1 MNVTPV
7 LLLILDGFG
16 YREEA
21 DFNAILAAR
30 KPNWDALWRDYPH
43 TLINASEK
51 FVGLPSKQMGNSEV
65 GHLNI
70 GSGRVVYQDLSR
82 VDVAIEDGSF
92 FSNPA
97 LSEAVVVTTQ
107 NDSALH
113 IMGLLSPG
121 GVHSHE
127 NHIFAMLEMA
137 ARGGVR
143 KVYLHAFL
151 DGRDTPPKSAA
162 QSLQLLQEKCVSLGV
177 GQIASIVGRFY
188 AMDRDNRWE
197 RVQPAYELLTRGRA
211 EFTATNALS
220 GLEQAYAR
228 GESDEFVKPTTI
240 IPVGAQAV
248 AMQDGDVAVFMN
260 FRADR
265 ARELTSALTNDA
277 FSEFSRA
284 YRPRLASFV
293 TLSSYGAG
301 FHLPC
306 AYTPEPIR
314 NGFGEYISNLGLR
327 QLRIAETEKYAH
339 VTYFFS
345 GGREQPYP
353 GEDRILIPSPK
364 VATYDL
370 KPEMSAFEVTDKLE
384 AAILSRQYQAIIC
397 NYANGDMVGHSGN
410 MKAATQAIEALDTC
424 IGRVVKA
431 MHFIGGEVIITADH
445 GNAEQMLDR
454 ATQQTHT
461 AHTLN
466 PVPLLYIGRKAKL
479 LKGGALRDIA
489 PSLLTM
495 MGLPQ
500 PPEMTGHSLVQMTE
514 DR

>member
-1 MNVTPV
+1 MNITPV

-16 YREEA
+16 YRE
-21 DFNAILAAR
+21 DTDSNAILAAR
-30 KPNWDALWRDYPH
+30 KPNWDKLWHDYPH
-43 TLINASEK
+43 TLIDASEK
-51 FVGLPSKQMGNSEV
+51 FVGLPSGQMGNSEV

-70 GSGRVVYQDLSR
+70 GAGRVVYQDLSR
-82 VDVAIEDGSF
+82 VDVDIEDGNF
-92 FSNPA
+92 YTNPA
-97 LSEAVVVTTQ
+97 LSNAVGLAKK
-107 NDSALH
+107 NGSALH

-137 ARGGVR
+137 ARNGLK

-162 QSLQLLQEKCVSLGV
+162 LSLQLLQDKCAALGV
-177 GQIASIVGRFY
+177 GRIASIVGRFY

-197 RVQPAYELLTRGRA
+197 RVQPAFELLTQGRA
-211 EFTATNALS
+211 EFTAENALD
-220 GLEQAYAR
+220 GLEKAYTR
-228 GESDEFVKPTTI
+228 GESDEFVKPTAI
-240 IPVGAQAV
+240 VPDGADAV
-248 AMQDGDVAVFMN
+248 AMHEGDVVIFMN

-265 ARELTSALTNDA
+265 AREITRALTDGLFTGFKRSNI
-277 FSEFSRA
+277 
-284 YRPRLASFV
+284 PKLASFV
-293 TLSSYGAG
+293 TLSRYGED
-301 FHLPC
+301 FDLPC
-306 AYTPEPIR
+306 AYTQEPIH
-314 NGFGEYISNLGLR
+314 NGFGEYLSSLGLK

-339 VTYFFS
+339 VTYFFN

-353 GEDRILIPSPK
+353 GEDRILVPSPK

-384 AAILSRQYQAIIC
+384 AAILSRKYHAIIC

-410 MKAATQAIEALDTC
+410 MAAAVQAIEALDIC

-431 MHFIGGEVIITADH
+431 MRSIGGEVIITADH
-445 GNAEQMLDR
+445 GNAEQMADNVTHQ
-454 ATQQTHT
+454 AHT

-466 PVPLLYIGRKAKL
+466 PVPFLYIGRKVKL
-479 LKGGALRDIA
+479 NDGGALRDLA
-489 PSLLTM
+489 PSLLSM

-500 PPEMTGHSLVQMTE
+500 PAEMTGHSLIQI
-514 DR
+514 